1 MNKDDEVSLQFKYPN
16 GTLKNKLNE
25 TDPERLKTFEY
36 QLVNKRLVWLL
47 THNKNIAINSVD
59 DLTKIHRFLFEPIY
73 DWAGQIRNYELAKGG
88 TDFMPSE
95 SIPMGIRN
103 INQQLKRIN
112 TIKEPS
118 AFDYAK
124 LIDSL
129 NYLHPFREG
138 NGRSTR
144 VFVQLLA
151 ANHGQKLGFERQDA
165 RVIQALANADIPAI
179 ANFIKLTQV
188 GSKQA
193 VINDLAA
200 RLAERGKKY
209 RANMMPTRK
218 HGRSR

>member
-1 MNKDDEVSLQFKYPN
+1 MNKDDELNRQFSYKN

-25 TDPERLKTFEY
+25 TDSERLREFEY

-47 THNKNIAINSVD
+47 THKKDIAINSVD
-59 DLTKIHRFLFEPIY
+59 DLAKIHCFLFEPIY
-73 DWAGQIRNYELAKGG
+73 DWAGKIRDYEIAKGG
-88 TDFMPSE
+88 TDFILSE
-95 SIPMGIRN
+95 SILMGIRN
-103 INQQLKRIN
+103 INQQIKRIN

-151 ANHGQKLGFERQDA
+151 ANHGQKLVFERQDA

-179 ANFIKLTQV
+179 ANFIKLTRV
-188 GSKQA
+188 GSKQV
-193 VINDLAA
+193 VIKDLTA
-200 RLAERGKKY
+200 RLAERGKNY
-209 RANMMPTRK
+209 QTNMTSSRK
-218 HGRSR
+218 RGRSR